1 MDIERHLAE
10 TRNFRDIGGA
20 RTEHGSVVRSG
31 RLYRM
36 GKLYRLSGEEQQF
49 LEHLDFTDI
58 IDLRSES
65 ERAAQPDTELQHARN
80 HHIDLSAGRL
90 GLEHVTDLYR
100 KAASDP
106 DSVDAVRYIID
117 SYRDLPEACAQ
128 QVREVIEL
136 IAENADPRLLIH
148 CAGGKDR
155 TGFLTAV
162 LLGAVG
168 VPDEAIIADYMRSVR
183 PREHTQEVLQR
194 YLARFREYGISIP
207 PEVALPFLTVDES
220 SILAVVETV
229 KEAYGGFYGYVHE
242 RVGCSDGTIAEL
254 RDWLVL

>member
-1 MDIERHLAE
+1 
-10 TRNFRDIGGA
+10 
-20 RTEHGSVVRSG
+20 
-31 RLYRM
+31 M
-36 GKLYRLSGEEQQF
+36 GKLHRLSDEEQKF
-49 LEHLDFTDI
+49 FEDIGLTDV

-65 ERAAQPDTELQHARN
+65 ERAAQPDTELQHVRN
-80 HHIDLSAGRL
+80 HHIDFSAGRL

-100 KAASDP
+100 KAAADP
-106 DSVDAVRYIID
+106 DSVDAARYIME

-136 IAENADPRLLIH
+136 ITESDDPKVLIH

-168 VPDEAIIADYMRSVR
+168 ASDDAIIADYMRSAR
-183 PREHTQEVLQR
+183 PREHTLAVLQR
-194 YLARFREYGISIP
+194 YLARFREHGIFIP

-220 SILAVVETV
+220 SILAAVETV
-229 KEAYGGFYGYVHE
+229 RDLYGGFYGYV
-242 RVGCSDGTIAEL
+242 RGRLGCSDSTIAEL
-254 RDWLVL
+254 RNWLVV